1 MVVKNDRKSSYFEE
15 LPPVG
20 APPSFLPSASVSQPK
35 GNHNEE
41 AYVIFD
47 KSTTLFPKGGLSR
60 IFFCFWM
67 KKRNSYVRNSRR
79 SKEESW
85 ISFDVSLES
94 LLSLHF
100 SKYWKASQRLGH
112 PFLVFWDFFDSSK
125 KIEKYVFCLTKVL
138 KFLWIRPLYQ
148 RLCSLEEP
156 KLKCFLNT
164 FWATPLYLICERFII
179 IFPAQKGIVVLW

>member
-47 KSTTLFPKGGLSR
+47 KSTTLFPKGGLSP
-60 IFFCFWM
+60 IFVCFWGVVE
-67 KKRNSYVRNSRR
+67 KFLRAKFASLKTEILNFFWC
-79 SKEESW
+79 KPW
-85 ISFDVSLES
+85 ILIISSFFKILES
-94 LLSLHF
+94 LPEV
-100 SKYWKASQRLGH
+100 RP
-112 PFLVFWDFFDSSK
+112 PFLGFLRLFWLPK
-125 KIEKYVFCLTKVL
+125 KDKKDVFCLTKVL

-164 FWATPLYLICERFII
+164 FLATPLYLICERFII

>member
-1 MVVKNDRKSSYFEE
+1 MIEKVPTWRNF
-15 LPPVG
+15 PHVG
-20 APPSFLPSASVSQPK
+20 APPSFPPSASVSQPK

-79 SKEESW
+79 SKQESW

-100 SKYWKASQRLGH
+100 SKYWLASQRLGH

-125 KIEKYVFCLTKVL
+125 KIEKDVFCLKKVL
-138 KFLWIRPLYQ
+138 KFLWILPLYQ
-148 RLCSLEEP
+148 RLSFLEEQNV
-156 KLKCFLNT
+156 KCFLNT
-164 FWATPLYLICERFII
+164 FWATPLYLHCEPFIFM
-179 IFPAQKGIVVLW
+179 FPAQKGVLVLW